1 MWLLPLT
8 IHNPWR
14 GVVRMMGAAA
24 FPARTVGSQICQFIF
39 TFLMLRSAF
48 VLLLLV
54 VAVAGNADA
63 QTRPRKHAAPYSV
76 RGPRKAPR
84 ANINPHT
91 GKPYGAGVPED
102 IKNGTMSYLAP
113 SVPMRR
119 QVGYQGM
126 GGYNDNR
133 TPRPRYVKP
142 ANSSLNRDNAVPMAS
157 GKSKIKVK
165 R

>member
-1 MWLLPLT
+1 MFRPLL
-8 IHNPWR
+8 I
-14 GVVRMMGAAA
+14 VA
-24 FPARTVGSQICQFIF
+24 
-39 TFLMLRSAF
+39 
-48 VLLLLV
+48 LLLA
-54 VAVAGNADA
+54 AVAGPADA
-63 QTRPRKHAAPYSV
+63 QTHPRKKAVPYST

-119 QVGYQGM
+119 QVGYQGN

-133 TPRPRYVKP
+133 TLRPRYTKP
-142 ANSSLNRDNAVPMAS
+142 TNSSLNRDSNAPVTPA
-157 GKSKIKVK
+157 KTKVK
-165 R
+165 TKR